1 MLTAEASKLTAE
13 ASKLTAEASK
23 LTAEAS
29 KLTAEASKLTVE
41 ASKLTAET
49 SRMTA
54 ETSRMTA
61 ETSRMTAE
69 ASTTEARDGRGKA
82 MASVLYQ
89 SIETLSKDKGID
101 PEIVVGAVEDAIAL
115 ATRKYYK
122 TTESMRAEMD
132 RETGEIRA
140 YVFKTVVETPEQVED
155 ETNQI
160 SLEKAREMA
169 PEVEVGGELRFYKD
183 TTPLGRIAA
192 QMAKQV
198 IFQKVREA
206 ERDTVFNEY
215 NHRAGEVLNAT
226 VKRLEPMD
234 TIFDLGK
241 AEARMP
247 KREQSRLEQFAV
259 GERVRVVLL
268 RVDRAAKGPQVIVSR
283 AAPGL
288 VSSLFQ
294 SEVPEIYDG
303 TVTIRAIAREAG
315 ERTKIAV
322 MSRDKDVDP
331 VGACVGMK
339 GMRVQ
344 SIIRELRGEKIDII
358 EYSEEITTFAEK
370 ALQPAKVSRVSITDL
385 GEKQIEVIVDD
396 TQLSLA
402 IGKKGQNVRLA
413 AKLLQWKIDI
423 KSEEEKRQEVEQQ
436 MTAMSGGPTTP
447 IEQVTELGEQILE
460 KLIAAGITTIEELA
474 DMTPEQLEEVPG
486 IGEKTVEKISTAV
499 RHYFG
504 QYEEGEERPAVAAI
518 AAASEIEGDAAEASA
533 DAEVSHPDHA
543 RDVEASLGSEA
554 STEDNIIAAE
564 ESTGEA
570 EESMLSEK
578 LSGTTEE
585 RLAEEAAEF
594 GEAQELNGVST
605 DDLIAAEDRASMSD
619 ANDDADAREE
629 KIELENDEV
638 DNLAVQANE
647 VSDEGIDT
655 DGHDRG

>member
-1 MLTAEASKLTAE
+1 
-13 ASKLTAEASK
+13 
-23 LTAEAS
+23 
-29 KLTAEASKLTVE
+29 
-41 ASKLTAET
+41 
-49 SRMTA
+49 
-54 ETSRMTA
+54 
-61 ETSRMTAE
+61 
-69 ASTTEARDGRGKA
+69 

-89 SIETLSKDKGID
+89 SIETLSRDKGIE
-101 PEIVVGAVEDAIAL
+101 PEVVVGAVEDAIAL

-122 TTESMRAEMD
+122 TQENMRAEMD
-132 RETGEIRA
+132 KETGEIRA
-140 YVFKTVVETPEQVED
+140 YVFKTVVESPELVED
-155 ETNQI
+155 EINQLT
-160 SLEKAREMA
+160 LEQARELA
-169 PEVEVGGELRFYKD
+169 PEVEVGSELRFYKD
-183 TTPLGRIAA
+183 TSPLGRIAA

-234 TIFDLGK
+234 VIFDLGK

-283 AAPGL
+283 AAPAL
-288 VSSLFQ
+288 VQSLFQ

-303 TVTIRAIAREAG
+303 TVSIRAIAREAG

-358 EYSEEITTFAEK
+358 EYSDEITTFAEK
-370 ALQPAKVSRVSITDL
+370 ALQPAKVARVSIVDL
-385 GEKQIEVIVDD
+385 ADKQIEVIVDD

-436 MTAMSGGPTTP
+436 MHAMGGGPTTP
-447 IEQVTELGEQILE
+447 VEQVTELGDTILE
-460 KLIAAGITTIEELA
+460 KLITAGITTVEELA
-474 DMTPEQLEEVPG
+474 DMTAEELQQIPG
-486 IGEKTVEKISTAV
+486 IGEKTIEKIAIAV

-504 QYEEGEERPAVAAI
+504 HYEEGEERPVAL
-518 AAASEIEGDAAEASA
+518 AAS
-533 DAEVSHPDHA
+533 DAEVAGTAETVAEAVSAEATDTEAPGSEVPTA
-543 RDVEASLGSEA
+543 TNAFGEESSMEKTPEEILSEQAGLGDVEEVAGI
-554 STEDNIIAAE
+554 STEDI
-564 ESTGEA
+564 
-570 EESMLSEK
+570 
-578 LSGTTEE
+578 
-585 RLAEEAAEF
+585 EAAE
-594 GEAQELNGVST
+594 
-605 DDLIAAEDRASMSD
+605 DAESVNDGYSD
-619 ANDDADAREE
+619 ADRREE
-629 KIELENDEV
+629 QIELANDGV
-638 DNLAVQANE
+638 DELVNESEE
-647 VSDEGIDT
+647 VSNEGIDK
-655 DGHDRG
+655 

>member
-1 MLTAEASKLTAE
+1 
-13 ASKLTAEASK
+13 
-23 LTAEAS
+23 
-29 KLTAEASKLTVE
+29 
-41 ASKLTAET
+41 
-49 SRMTA
+49 
-54 ETSRMTA
+54 
-61 ETSRMTAE
+61 
-69 ASTTEARDGRGKA
+69 
-82 MASVLYQ
+82 MASALYQ
-89 SIETLSKDKGID
+89 SIEILGREKGID
-101 PEIVVGAVEDAIAL
+101 PEIVVNAVEDAIAL

-122 TTESMRAEMD
+122 TVENMRGEMD

-140 YVFKTVVETPEQVED
+140 YVFKTVVETPELIED
-155 ETNQI
+155 PDNQLT
-160 SLEKAREMA
+160 LEAARELA

-215 NHRAGEVLNAT
+215 AHRAGEILTAT

-234 TIFDLGK
+234 VIFDLGK
-241 AEARMP
+241 TEARMP
-247 KREQSRLEQFAV
+247 KREQSRLEQFSV

-283 AAPGL
+283 AAPAL
-288 VSSLFQ
+288 VQSLFQ

-315 ERTKIAV
+315 ERSKIAV

-358 EYSEEITTFAEK
+358 EYSDEITTFAEK

-385 GEKQIEVIVDD
+385 AEKQLEVIVDD

-436 MTAMSGGPTTP
+436 MQAMGGGPSTP
-447 IEQVTELGEQILE
+447 IEQVTELGDSVME
-460 KLIAAGITTIEELA
+460 KLIAAGITTVEALA
-474 DMTPEQLEEVPG
+474 DMTAEELSEIPG
-486 IGEKTVEKISTAV
+486 IGEKTVEKIAVAV

-504 QYEEGEERPAVAAI
+504 QYEDGEERPVPVPSEPALVVGEEAI
-518 AAASEIEGDAAEASA
+518 AAAAASDEAGDEVHSMTNTPEEILAERASDAGSAE
-533 DAEVSHPDHA
+533 EVN
-543 RDVEASLGSEA
+543 GF
-554 STEDNIIAAE
+554 STEDIA
-564 ESTGEA
+564 
-570 EESMLSEK
+570 
-578 LSGTTEE
+578 
-585 RLAEEAAEF
+585 
-594 GEAQELNGVST
+594 
-605 DDLIAAEDRASMSD
+605 AAEDEFSDID
-619 ANDDADAREE
+619 ANDDNDAREAG
-629 KIELENDEV
+629 IELDNDTV
-638 DNLAVQANE
+638 DELVDQAQE
-647 VSDEGIDT
+647 LSDEGID
-655 DGHDRG
+655 DGERDRD